1 MKTFSS
7 LGCCLMLTLTLTGCG
22 VADSGAEEA
31 ARDKDRSAP
40 LSPEADYNQAIATF
54 AGGCFWCMEAPFDKI
69 DGVYSTTSGYTAG
82 HQSDPTYE
90 QVSAGRTGHTEAV
103 RVVYDPSR
111 VSFERLLEVFWR
123 NIDPLA
129 VNRQFCDRGTQYR
142 SGVYTHDK
150 EQHRLAL
157 GSREEL
163 ATSGRFDKP
172 IATEIQ
178 KATTFYP
185 AEDYH
190 QDYYLKNPTRYNI
203 YRKGCGRDHRLQELW
218 GSSDH

>member
-1 MKTFSS
+1 MKALSA
-7 LGCCLMLTLTLTGCG
+7 LGCCLLLTLTLSGCG
-22 VADSGAEEA
+22 VADSGAAETAGE
-31 ARDKDRSAP
+31 KKQSVP
-40 LSPEADYNQAIATF
+40 LAPEAEGDQAIATF

-69 DGVYSTTSGYTAG
+69 EGVFSTTSGYTAG
-82 HQSDPTYE
+82 QQMNPTYE
-90 QVSAGRTGHTEAV
+90 QVSSGRTGHTEAV
-103 RVVYDPSR
+103 RVVYDPSK
-111 VSFERLLEVFWR
+111 VGYEQLLEVFWR

-142 SGVYTHDK
+142 SGIYTHDDQ
-150 EQHRLAL
+150 QHQLAL
-157 GSREEL
+157 ASREEL
-163 ATSGRFDKP
+163 ATSGKFDKP

-190 QDYYLKNPTRYNI
+190 QDYYMKNPTRYNL
-203 YRKGCGRDHRLQELW
+203 YRQGCGRDRRLQELW

>member
-1 MKTFSS
+1 MKTLAA
-7 LGCCLMLTLTLTGCG
+7 LGCCLLLSLALAGCG
-22 VADSGAEEA
+22 VADSGAAEA
-31 ARDKDRSAP
+31 AGQKKQSAP
-40 LSPEADYNQAIATF
+40 LSPEAEGDQAIATF

-69 DGVYSTTSGYTAG
+69 DGVFSTTSGYTAG
-82 HQSDPTYE
+82 QQRNPTYE

-103 RVVYDPSR
+103 RVVYDPSK
-111 VSFERLLEVFWR
+111 VSYEQLLEVFWR

-142 SGVYTHDK
+142 SGIYTHGDK
-150 EQHRLAL
+150 QHQLAL

-190 QDYYLKNPTRYNI
+190 QDYYMKNPTRYNL
-203 YRKGCGRDHRLQELW
+203 YRQG
-218 GSSDH
+218 